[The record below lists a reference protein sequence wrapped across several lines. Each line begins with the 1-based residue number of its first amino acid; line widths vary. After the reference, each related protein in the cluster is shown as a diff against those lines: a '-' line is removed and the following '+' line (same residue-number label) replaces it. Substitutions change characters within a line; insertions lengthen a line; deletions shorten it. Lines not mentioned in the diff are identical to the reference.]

1 MVGFGSA
8 RMVGRRRTLGK
19 ESLDFSRV
27 RTQLSGMALV
37 LNCKLE
43 TRGFTRKL
51 GAKIPFARQPH
62 AERGVH
68 AAEGRGRDWVHRTL
82 RQLPR
87 FCGVNAALLALALL
101 AAWLTPTARADDWP
115 HWRGPARNGISA
127 ETGWLAEWPKDGPPV
142 VWKARVG
149 TGFSSFAVAG
159 GRVFTLGNAANTD
172 TVWCLEAATG
182 AVLWKHSYES
192 DLGDKYFEG
201 GPGSTPSVAGERVFT
216 ISRWG
221 DVFAFA
227 AATGKILWSK
237 NVAKETGV
245 RVPGWGFTGSP
256 LVHEKLL
263 VLNVGEAGLALDQD
277 TGVIV
282 WQSGDNNAGY
292 STPLPLRRGDD
303 WLALLGTESAYLAVN
318 LRTGKP
324 AWRVRWLT
332 EYGVNAADPVV
343 SGDLVFIS
351 SGYGK
356 GAGLLRLGAGEPE
369 LVWKSKVL
377 RTQMNAAVL
386 LDGHLYG
393 SDGDTTDKAVLKCV
407 ELATGTEKWAQRG
420 IGSGGVMAA
429 DGRLIVLSDRGELL
443 VAPAMPTGFAPSAR
457 AQVLGGK
464 CWTVPVLA
472 DGRIYCR
479 NARGDVVCVSVRK
492 P

>member
-1 MVGFGSA
+1 M
-8 RMVGRRRTLGK
+8 GK

-282 WQSGDNNAGY
+282 WQ
-292 STPLPLRRGDD
+292 
-303 WLALLGTESAYLAVN
+303 ALGLSA
-318 LRTGKP
+318 
-324 AWRVRWLT
+324 
-332 EYGVNAADPVV
+332 
-343 SGDLVFIS
+343 
-351 SGYGK
+351 
-356 GAGLLRLGAGEPE
+356 E
-369 LVWKSKVL
+369 LVPYALFGISML
-377 RTQMNAAVL
+377 AGATFAA
-386 LDGHLYG
+386 
-393 SDGDTTDKAVLKCV
+393 S
-407 ELATGTEKWAQRG
+407 Q
-420 IGSGGVMAA
+420 
-429 DGRLIVLSDRGELL
+429 IVYY
-443 VAPAMPTGFAPSAR
+443 
-457 AQVLGGK
+457 
-464 CWTVPVLA
+464 
-472 DGRIYCR
+472 RI
-479 NARGDVVCVSVRK
+479 S
-492 P
+492 